1 MNSKKISGRALKQ
14 EVFKLLHQ
22 NNFERGLKAILKHP
36 ARQVVNPL
44 FSFFYNTDELIKWRA
59 VTAMGRVA
67 AELANKDM
75 ESARVVIRR
84 LMWNLN
90 DESGGIG
97 WGSPEAMGEIMACH
111 EGLAEEYSCILIS
124 YIAKNGN
131 FLEHEALQ
139 RGAIW
144 GFGRLANARPRLLNS
159 SAHYL
164 IPFLKGTD
172 ATKRGFAAW
181 AAGALNPDQTKP
193 LLKQLADDHTMIHFY
208 LNWQMVER
216 TVSRFAIKALEQL
229 EHQRQSA

>member
-1 MNSKKISGRALKQ
+1 MGVVVSDMAKQ
-14 EVFKLLHQ
+14 
-22 NNFERGLKAILKHP
+22 
-36 ARQVVNPL
+36 
-44 FSFFYNTDELIKWRA
+44 
-59 VTAMGRVA
+59 
-67 AELANKDM
+67 DM
-75 ESARVVIRR
+75 ESARVIMRR
-84 LMWNLN
+84 LIWNLN

-97 WGSPEAMGEIMACH
+97 WGSPEAMGEIMARH

-124 YIAKNGN
+124 YIAENGN

-144 GFGRLANARPRLLNS
+144 GFGRLANARSRLLNS

-164 IPFLKGTD
+164 IPFLKCTD

-181 AAGALNPDQTKP
+181 AAGALNSDQTKP
-193 LLKQLADDHTMIHFY
+193 FLKQLVDDHTKLHFY

-229 EHQRQSA
+229 NHQHQSA